1 MISVCR
7 SNVERY
13 VYGFKEHI
21 NSLLELLSD
30 KKEKKKLLVT
40 AVWSACLVNYDPKD
54 TTLRKFTDAAN
65 D

>member
-40 AVWSACLVNYDPKD
+40 AV
-54 TTLRKFTDAAN
+54 
-65 D
+65 